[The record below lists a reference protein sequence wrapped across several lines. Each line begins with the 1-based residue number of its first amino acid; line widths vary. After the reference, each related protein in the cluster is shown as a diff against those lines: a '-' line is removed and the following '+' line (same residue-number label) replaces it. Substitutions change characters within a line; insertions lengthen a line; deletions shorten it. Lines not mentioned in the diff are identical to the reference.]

1 MIKID
6 HLSFAYNKNDLV
18 LKNINFDILDG
29 NCVVLLGPNGVGK
42 STLIGCLLGENKVKE
57 GNILFDGKSI
67 KELSNKD
74 KSKYIAYVP
83 QLIDGNDL
91 TVRETII
98 LGRLPYFYI
107 APSKEDLAKVDE
119 IIERF
124 SLTYIKD
131 KPTNEISGGE
141 RQKVAIA
148 RAFVQEAKVVAFDEP
163 TSNLDI
169 KSQLDIISLIKEHN
183 KIANNS
189 SLITMH
195 DINQAL
201 RVGDVFVFLKDNEIY
216 KICSKEEITEEIL
229 KDVYGV
235 DVKIVNENG
244 EVFVIYE

>member
-6 HLSFAYNKNDLV
+6 RLSFAYNKNDLV

-29 NCVVLLGPNGVGK
+29 KCVVLLGPNGVGK
-42 STLIGCLLGENKVKE
+42 STLINCLLGDNKIKE
-57 GNILFDGKSI
+57 GDILFDGRSI

-74 KSKYIAYVP
+74 KSKFISYVP

-91 TVRETII
+91 SVRETIV
-98 LGRLPYFYI
+98 LGRLPFFYI
-107 APSKEDLAKVDE
+107 SPSKEDYAKVDD
-119 IIERF
+119 IIDRF

-131 KPTNEISGGE
+131 KSTNEISGGE

-148 RAFVQEAKVVAFDEP
+148 RAFVQEAKVVVFDEP

-189 SLITMH
+189 SLISMH

-201 RVGDVFVFLKDNEIY
+201 RVGDVFVFLKDNQIY
-216 KICSKEEITEEIL
+216 KICSKEEITEELL
-229 KDVYGV
+229 KNVYGV
-235 DVKIVNENG
+235 DAKIINENK

>member
-6 HLSFAYNKNDLV
+6 RLSFAYNKNDLV

-29 NCVVLLGPNGVGK
+29 KCVVLLGPNGVGK
-42 STLIGCLLGENKVKE
+42 STLINCLLGDNKIKE
-57 GNILFDGKSI
+57 GDILFDGRSI

-74 KSKYIAYVP
+74 KSKYISYVP

-91 TVRETII
+91 SVRETIV
-98 LGRLPYFYI
+98 LGRLPFFYI
-107 APSKEDLAKVDE
+107 SPSKEDYAKVDD
-119 IIERF
+119 IIDRF

-131 KPTNEISGGE
+131 KSTNEISGGE

-148 RAFVQEAKVVAFDEP
+148 RAFVQEAKVVVFDEP

-189 SLITMH
+189 SLISMH

-201 RVGDVFVFLKDNEIY
+201 RVGDVFVFLKDNQIY
-216 KICSKEEITEEIL
+216 KICSKEEITEELL
-229 KDVYGV
+229 KNVYGV
-235 DVKIVNENG
+235 DAKIINKNK